1 MNIYETRAAAGIIA
15 VTPNDATDLPGGP
28 TRGVY
33 VGVGVAGDVAV
44 IMADGSTGT
53 FTAAANGEHPWK
65 VRRILTTG
73 TTATN
78 MLALY

>member
-1 MNIYETRAAAGIIA
+1 MNIYETRAAAGITA

-33 VGVGVAGDVAV
+33 AGVAV

-53 FTAAANGEHPWK
+53 FTAAANGEHHWK

>member
-1 MNIYETRAAAGIIA
+1 MNVYETRAAAGIAA
-15 VTPNDATDLPGGP
+15 VTPNDSTDLPGGP
-28 TRGVY
+28 MRGVY
-33 VGVGVAGDVAV
+33 VGVAGDVAV

-53 FTAAANGEHPWK
+53 FTAAANGEHAWK